1 LSQSIVANNTGGDCD
16 LPSPLTD
23 NGYNLDSDGT
33 CGLTMANHDL
43 PNTNPQLGP
52 LADNG
57 GPTQTLA
64 LLPGSSAN
72 DTIPSARCPST
83 DQRGVSRPDNGE
95 TTCDMGAYEFVDP
108 PDHDLALTN
117 VPANITTNATGPQG
131 AVITYTAP
139 TATDESG
146 DNPGP
151 SVSCTPASG
160 STFAVGTTTVTCTAT
175 DSDDANSPVSQSFT
189 VTVKDVTPPTLS
201 LPSTIPVDAT
211 SPQGASVSYT
221 VTATDPDNAASQLTI
236 SCSPASGSTFPIGTT
251 TVNCTAKDTSG
262 NSSSGSFQ
270 VVVKGAAAQV
280 KDLINTV
287 NSFHLA
293 SSLQTALDN
302 KLKDVLTATTA
313 GQTTT
318 ACSELTD
325 FSGFVQSHT
334 GKGITQSQANQLIAA
349 AKQVQAVL
357 GC

>member
-1 LSQSIVANNTGGDCD
+1 
-16 LPSPLTD
+16 
-23 NGYNLDSDGT
+23 
-33 CGLTMANHDL
+33 
-43 PNTNPQLGP
+43 
-52 LADNG
+52 
-57 GPTQTLA
+57 
-64 LLPGSSAN
+64 
-72 DTIPSARCPST
+72 
-83 DQRGVSRPDNGE
+83 
-95 TTCDMGAYEFVDP
+95 
-108 PDHDLALTN
+108 

-131 AVITYTAP
+131 AVVTYTAP

-251 TVNCTAKDTSG
+251 TVNCTAKDPSG

-325 FSGFVQSHT
+325 FIGFVQSHT
-334 GKGITQSQANQLIAA
+334 GKGLTQSQANQLIAA